1 MKYISFLAAFLFSCG
16 MASAQIPVE
25 QEPHHKVILDNAYMR
40 VLEGHI
46 APHDSTVA
54 HIHAANSLV
63 VFLSAS
69 TFSLETPGSKPVV
82 TTVTNGEIK
91 YVPYGDA
98 PVTHIVR
105 NLGDTE
111 FHFLV
116 VEIKRPLK

>member
-1 MKYISFLAAFLFSCG
+1 MKYATLLALLFSYVFS
-16 MASAQIPVE
+16 SAQIPVD
-25 QEPHHKVILDNAYMR
+25 QEPHHKVILDNVYMR

-46 APHDSTVA
+46 APHDSTSA

-63 VFLSAS
+63 IFLSAS
-69 TFSLETPGSKPVV
+69 TFSLETPGSAPV
-82 TTVTNGEIK
+82 TSTVKSGDIK
-91 YVPYGDA
+91 YVAYGDK

-116 VEIKRPLK
+116 VEIKRPLR